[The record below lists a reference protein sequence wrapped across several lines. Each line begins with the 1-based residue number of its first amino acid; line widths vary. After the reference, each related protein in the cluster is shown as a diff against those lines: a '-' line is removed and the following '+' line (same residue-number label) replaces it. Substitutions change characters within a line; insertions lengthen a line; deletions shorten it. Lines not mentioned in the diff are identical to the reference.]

1 MMARLKRVWR
11 LLCSFFLRAKALHPT
26 ANLQSLHQ
34 HEETLRGMSLEAIRK
49 DSSMSEHW
57 VLVSEAMNVIYAFAH
72 DHPHQSDDE
81 LTLQLLGI
89 RLFNAAGASIKLAL
103 SGYYQKAFDQVRDVL
118 ETYFLVDYLT
128 THPGKVQEWKA
139 ADKRAR
145 IAHFGPG
152 FIRTALDK
160 RDGYTSQ
167 QRKKIYD
174 LISEN
179 ASHASYGGFRLVMNA
194 QNMGEVGPFYD
205 EVKLKMWL
213 EELAKRLGHAAII
226 LLSDFEGEDRVLD
239 LTRAHYLAT
248 FNAWA
253 KKYLG
258 TP

>member
-1 MMARLKRVWR
+1 M
-11 LLCSFFLRAKALHPT
+11 
-26 ANLQSLHQ
+26 
-34 HEETLRGMSLEAIRK
+34 
-49 DSSMSEHW
+49 
-57 VLVSEAMNVIYAFAH
+57 
-72 DHPHQSDDE
+72 
-81 LTLQLLGI
+81 
-89 RLFNAAGASIKLAL
+89 
-103 SGYYQKAFDQVRDVL
+103 L

-128 THPGKVQEWKA
+128 TNPGKIQEWKV
-139 ADKRAR
+139 ADKKKR
-145 IAHFGPG
+145 IAHFSPG

-179 ASHASYGGFRLVMNA
+179 ASHASYGGFRLVMNNR
-194 QNMGEVGPFYD
+194 NMGEIGPFHD
-205 EVKLKMWL
+205 PVKLKMWL

-239 LTRAHYLAT
+239 VTRAHYLAT

-258 TP
+258 TA